1 MSVRSTRKPTASS
14 ADVFTRLRAILENY
28 AARFA
33 VTSDTNRRYCVE
45 GPVGP
50 ATLRA
55 WGGTARRSQI
65 PVAWVE
71 IGTSYVSF
79 HLMAIDPVL
88 RGAMSVELEKHMHGK
103 TCFHFTAV
111 DESLFR
117 ELEHVTARGIAAF
130 KKAGFVA

>member
-1 MSVRSTRKPTASS
+1 MNARSTRKAAASS
-14 ADVFTRLRAILENY
+14 AEVFTRLRAILETH
-28 AARFA
+28 AARFT
-33 VTSDTNRRYCVE
+33 VTSDTSSRYCLE

-55 WGGTARRSQI
+55 WGGKARRSQI

-117 ELEHVTARGIAAF
+117 ELEQVAARGIAAF